1 MWFSCGVGALM
12 IVCLCEAV
20 SDREIKGCIA
30 KGCRSLGEVRRTCG
44 AGRGCGAC
52 HAMVREMIDTAP
64 SLSESV
70 GGGGVSLVQEPHQ
83 A

>member
-1 MWFSCGVGALM
+1 M

-20 SDREIKGCIA
+20 SDREIKGCIDR
-30 KGCRSLGEVRRTCG
+30 GCRSLGEVRRTCG

-52 HAMVREMIDTAP
+52 HAMVREMIDAAP

-70 GGGGVSLVQEPHQ
+70 GGGGLSLVQDAER